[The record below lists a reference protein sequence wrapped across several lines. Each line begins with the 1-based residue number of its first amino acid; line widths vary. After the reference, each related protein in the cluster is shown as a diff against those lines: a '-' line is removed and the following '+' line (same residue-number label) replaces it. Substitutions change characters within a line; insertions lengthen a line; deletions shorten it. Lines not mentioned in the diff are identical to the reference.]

1 MYKIMVGEGLVP
13 GINLLKIKALAV
25 APKARAG
32 QFVVLMVDER
42 GVGKRAAASADASLQ
57 GVIF

>member
-1 MYKIMVGEGLVP
+1 MYKIMSRETLVP
-13 GINLLKIKALAV
+13 NNHLFKVEAPAV
-25 APKARAG
+25 ARKARAG